1 MANFV
6 LVHGSFQGGWIWKP
20 TAQALRNAGHTVY
33 APTLDGCGERH
44 HLIRPGITI
53 AAQAR
58 EVADMMFYEDLSVVV
73 LVGTSTGGL
82 VVCKAAEMARERI
95 SRLVFVDALAPQP
108 GERVSDIVQRSASTP
123 PMPTTDLTRGP
134 TRDDM
139 ESRLFADLEPEL
151 RAWAIERAT
160 MHPVE
165 ASDAPGEL
173 DGFWSQDWQASVIR
187 CRQSVNPPEAH
198 QRRTAEK
205 LDADW
210 HELDAGHYPMLS
222 HPDELADLLQA

>member
-1 MANFV
+1 MSIFV

-20 TAQALRNAGHTVY
+20 TADALRRAGHSVY

-44 HLIRPGITI
+44 RLIRPGITI

-58 EVADMMFYEDLSVVV
+58 EVADMLFYEDLSDVV

-82 VVCKAAEMARERI
+82 VICKIAELARERI
-95 SRLVFVDALAPQP
+95 RRLVFVDALAPQP
-108 GERVSDIVQRSASTP
+108 GERVSDIVQRSPNAA

-134 TRDDM
+134 TR
-139 ESRLFADLEPEL
+139 EELEERLFADLDPDL
-151 RAWAIERAT
+151 KAWAVERVT
-160 MHPVE
+160 MHPIE

-173 DGFWSQDWQASVIR
+173 DGFWAQSWQARVIR
-187 CRQSVNPPEAH
+187 CRLSVNPPESH

-205 LDADW
+205 LNADW

-222 HPDELADLLQA
+222 HPTELASLLE

>member
-1 MANFV
+1 MATFM

-20 TAQALRNAGHTVY
+20 TADMLRRQGHAVY
-33 APTLDGCGERH
+33 APTLDGCGERR

-58 EVADMMFYEDLSVVV
+58 ELADMMFYEDLSQVI

-82 VVCKAAEMARERI
+82 VVCKTAELASERI

-108 GERVSDIVQRSASTP
+108 GERVADIVQRSPDAP

-134 TRDDM
+134 TRA
-139 ESRLFADLEPEL
+139 ELETRLFADLEPDL
-151 RAWAIERAT
+151 RAWAVDRCT
-160 MHPVE
+160 PHPIE

-173 DGFWSQDWQASVIR
+173 DGFWAQDWPNARVIR
-187 CRQSVNPPEAH
+187 CRLSANPPDAH
-198 QRRTAEK
+198 QRRTAQK
-205 LDADW
+205 LNAQW

-222 HPDELADLLQA
+222 HPDELAALLA